1 MRGIVQ
7 TKLQRAVGALI
18 VVLFVPRVSFAAAT
32 SPISAGDTSWILA
45 SSALVLLMTPGLAFF
60 YGGLVRGKNVITTML
75 QVLAVILVV
84 SLQWVII
91 GYSLAFGPDFHHII
105 GDLQW
110 FMMNGVGAAP
120 DKEYAST
127 IPNMAFGIFQMM
139 FAIMTPALIVGGL
152 AERVKF
158 ASFVVFIV
166 LWVTFIYDPL
176 AHWVW
181 GANGWLHKLG
191 VLDFAGG
198 TVVHI
203 SSGVAGLVAA
213 IYLGRRAEH
222 GSGELKAHNVP
233 FVLLGTALLWFGWF
247 GFNAGSALGA
257 NFLAATAF
265 LATNTSTAA
274 AAVGW
279 MIVEKIRTG
288 HVTLVGACAGAVAG
302 LVAITSAAGFVSP
315 GGSMIIGFIGG
326 IICYFASTFMKGKL
340 GYDDALDAFGGHG
353 IGGTWGALA
362 TGLFASTAIN
372 SSGANGLFEGHPHQV
387 VLQLIGIG
395 TTWVFAGAGTYI
407 LLKIVDLVIGLRVT
421 KEEEIMGLD
430 LTLHSESAYPET
442 LPAPRYSALSS
453 TPSNHVSISPITP
466 ARHPASNGEVSL
478 ASRTRSLKESV
489 PPS

>member
-1 MRGIVQ
+1 MK
-7 TKLQRAVGALI
+7 KLFKCNYLL
-18 VVLFVPRVSFAAAT
+18 VLCVLLGTILVPNVSFAAT
-32 SPISAGDTSWILA
+32 TNQIDSGDTSWILA

-75 QVLAVILVV
+75 QVVAVILVV

-105 GDLQW
+105 GNFQW
-110 FMMNGVGAAP
+110 FLMNGVGAQP
-120 DKEYAST
+120 DSNYAGT
-127 IPNMAFGIFQMM
+127 IPNMVFGIFQMM
-139 FAIMTPALIVGGL
+139 FAIITPALIVGGL

-158 ASFVVFIV
+158 ASFIVFIV
-166 LWVTFIYDPL
+166 LWATLIYDPL

-181 GANGWLHKLG
+181 GAGGWLHQLG

-222 GSGELKAHNVP
+222 GSGSIKAHNVP

-257 NFLAATAF
+257 NFLSAEAF
-265 LATNTSTAA
+265 LATNTATAA

-279 MIVEKIRTG
+279 MIVEKLKTG
-288 HVTLVGACAGAVAG
+288 HVSLVGVCAGAVAG
-302 LVAITSAAGFVSP
+302 LVAITPAAGFVSP
-315 GGSMIIGFIGG
+315 GGSIILGLLGG
-326 IICYFASTFMKGKL
+326 AICYFASTFMKSKL

-353 IGGTWGALA
+353 IGGTWGAIA
-362 TGLFASTAIN
+362 TGLFATTAVN
-372 SSGANGLFEGHPHQV
+372 SSGANGLFEGNPHQLL
-387 VLQLIGIG
+387 LQLIGVVATWLFSGIG
-395 TTWVFAGAGTYI
+395 TWI
-407 LLKIVDLVIGLRVT
+407 LLKVVDLVMGIRVT

-430 LTLHSESAYPET
+430 LILHHESAYPET
-442 LPAPRYSALSS
+442 LTPTQIQKFFPEQSA
-453 TPSNHVSISPITP
+453 TFPKN
-466 ARHPASNGEVSL
+466 E
-478 ASRTRSLKESV
+478 
-489 PPS
+489 